1 MHHFTIDAFQ
11 QEAMQQAG
19 TQSRSTKFLK
29 DIGIYAIGNLGSKII
44 TFLMLPLYTHFVAP
58 ADYGYYNI
66 CLTVVLLLLPFT
78 TLQLRDGAFRFL
90 LDTETDEQRER
101 IVTGTYKTLLTNL
114 LLWVGAAI
122 IISLLANIDYF
133 WYTVAFLLSFSLQE
147 VVAQVIRGLGNNK
160 AYVAVGIL
168 ASLGIGIF
176 SVIFVVWMNMGIKG
190 IFLANIIARV
200 LCLVIVEMRVK
211 CFVRFFKPHLKIG
224 QVSKDIL
231 RFSLPLL
238 PGSLCYWL
246 TTSSDQWII
255 QHYLGMEVTGI
266 YATAVRFTSILQ
278 IASYI
283 FYQAWQE
290 TAILQFNSDDRDEF
304 FSKMFN
310 NYISILCL
318 IGVTYNYM
326 LKMNYG
332 WLVGSQFQES
342 WLYLYPLCVSAL
354 LYAVSAFFEMCYQCA
369 KDTKRLMPA
378 IIMCAIINVALNLI
392 TIKFLPDG
400 IKVYGAVSTAIVT
413 YLVLA
418 IYRWIDVR
426 RYLKLKT
433 DRSTFISIA
442 VLLVAGVLYYL
453 NGSLWQDLATL
464 IAAVVII
471 VAVSPRDLLDKITRK
486 FKATRG

>member
-1 MHHFTIDAFQ
+1 
-11 QEAMQQAG
+11 
-19 TQSRSTKFLK
+19 
-29 DIGIYAIGNLGSKII
+29 
-44 TFLMLPLYTHFVAP
+44 
-58 ADYGYYNI
+58 
-66 CLTVVLLLLPFT
+66 
-78 TLQLRDGAFRFL
+78 
-90 LDTETDEQRER
+90 
-101 IVTGTYKTLLTNL
+101 
-114 LLWVGAAI
+114 
-122 IISLLANIDYF
+122 
-133 WYTVAFLLSFSLQE
+133 
-147 VVAQVIRGLGNNK
+147 
-160 AYVAVGIL
+160 
-168 ASLGIGIF
+168 
-176 SVIFVVWMNMGIKG
+176 MNMGIKG

-238 PGSLCYWL
+238 PGSLCFWL
-246 TTSSDQWII
+246 T
-255 QHYLGMEVTGI
+255 I

-290 TAILQFNSDDRDEF
+290 TAILQFNSDDRNEF

-378 IIMCAIINVALNLI
+378 IIMCAIINAALNLI

-486 FKATRG
+486 FKVARG